1 MATSSNFYKFDSGIL
16 NPGQK
21 PKLIPMDLPTSGPGV
36 ESYGE
41 RLAVKPG
48 GLHSYSGAM
57 TVDDQSRYENYLT
70 TASGDLSEKLAL
82 SGLGENAS
90 RPFYSEREG
99 SAMYVVFPLTVTR
112 GDTLAELLTLLMSN
126 IPTVVISKGSQGWVE
141 PTWSATASRQLIGF
155 IAALQGPPTSFAT
168 SSSPIDLTR
177 TAVWIEA
184 AQAALSRPGGVKD
197 AYGAVVPS
205 SIAGD
210 KSAAK
215 YLSNVYATLRGCTT
229 DENVLEAI
237 KTLEK
242 LIKLW
247 CRDQGDKALHLV
259 RQQKISWSAVL
270 RKAAPMKK
278 KKVKGTETFV
288 LSPPTKPSK
297 SPWLTQAERGYLSHL
312 TAAEWAAPD
321 KKREEWQLLTAE
333 QQHIQFLSFVKAVKL
348 SYDTMN
354 GTSQAIHAKLG
365 HRKRWVY
372 SCCENK
378 DVAPRNKKDKADPFK
393 WAAAFYKLDL
403 TAVIERGKKVFNP
416 AHYLENK
423 FEADNTF
430 TWLLGLENSKEI
442 AWSEC
447 PYKDPNLHM
456 LFKIW
461 LERFSPSLE
470 IQSSPEEPSDSLESE
485 NPFRSLIDMIM

>member
-1 MATSSNFYKFDSGIL
+1 
-16 NPGQK
+16 
-21 PKLIPMDLPTSGPGV
+21 
-36 ESYGE
+36 
-41 RLAVKPG
+41 
-48 GLHSYSGAM
+48 M
-57 TVDDQSRYENYLT
+57 TADDQSRYENYLA

-112 GDTLAELLTLLMSN
+112 GDTLAELLALLMSN

-155 IAALQGPPTSFAT
+155 IAALQGPPSSFAT
-168 SSSPIDLTR
+168 SSSPIDLTK
-177 TAVWIEA
+177 TSVWVEA

-197 AYGAVVPS
+197 AYGAVVPG

-270 RKAAPMKK
+270 RRAAPMKK
-278 KKVKGTETFV
+278 KKVKGTDTYV

-321 KKREEWQLLTAE
+321 KKREEWQLLTSEE
-333 QQHIQFLSFVKAVKL
+333 QHTQFLSYVKAIKL

-354 GTSQAIHAKLG
+354 GTSQAIHARLG

-372 SCCENK
+372 ACCESK

-393 WAAAFYKLDL
+393 WAASFYKLDL
-403 TAVIERGKKVFNP
+403 FTIVERGKRIFNP
-416 AHYLENK
+416 AHYLENR
-423 FEADNTF
+423 FEADTVL
-430 TWLLGLENSKEI
+430 TWILSKDPGKELS
-442 AWSEC
+442 WNEC
-447 PYKDPNLHM
+447 PSQDTNLQM
-456 LFKIW
+456 LYKIW
-461 LERFSPSLE
+461 LERFKPSLA
-470 IQSSPEEPSDSLESE
+470 IHSSQVEPEGSIEDE
-485 NPFRSLIDMIM
+485 NLFEKLDEVQI